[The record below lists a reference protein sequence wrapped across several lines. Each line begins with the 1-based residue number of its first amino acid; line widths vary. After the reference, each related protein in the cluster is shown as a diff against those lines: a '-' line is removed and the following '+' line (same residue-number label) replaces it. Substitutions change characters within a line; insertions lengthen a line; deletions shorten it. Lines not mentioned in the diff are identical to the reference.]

1 MHVKIG
7 NVYLLE
13 TKLYIFNRLNV
24 SNRASIKLHQNPE
37 IPVFVSDFKNTADVA
52 NFIEQ
57 MFQRTD
63 DDSSVPSNDNAAT
76 EKETVPSNDACL
88 DAPSQ
93 TDENETLP
101 LVSAVES
108 ETVACVV
115 TSAPVIHEEY
125 SAVAEVAMPTEVL
138 QQNND
143 KSHKEITMTK
153 ESVTHTS
160 DDNCENV
167 SVPTE
172 DVQPSKTPAVLTEV
186 LTRNSSSEESSPLE
200 DLGLPAVVYKVPV
213 NTRNGQSSA
222 VAKEPLTQQSTSVP
236 SEGVVC
242 VQTTQPEKSEKRG
255 ELYTF
260 SVTTEYVIKDDTSP
274 VKEPTTPST
283 PETPVK
289 DDVTLFKVPSVPRMK
304 QSPRVNSLREVY
316 RKPILNNSYV
326 SGSNG
331 HLASPT
337 RELIPPP
344 LSAASREAAVKSTRD
359 VSRKSSYE
367 SIAKVTAPR
376 PWGTRYQSEPSVKDI
391 RKALLI
397 RRDSSLTRDGSAP
410 GDRSLVPDSPSRK
423 SSFSSSSEINFQPST
438 ADESQNV
445 LEEKSISMLAL
456 PSERKTTP
464 RKRGVWSDRRH
475 YSSMVSLATQNESAL
490 SLPPSA
496 TLQNS
501 SSLEQLAI
509 TPNSRDKARRTLQSQ
524 YSELQMQFSKWQQQL
539 MKNQALLTQKNLL
552 SRADRP
558 RDTSRERDGYRRAT
572 SRAAS
577 EKRRSFIDERPALN
591 DRDVR
596 RVTSGATTEKPRSFI
611 DDPPTVQDTT
621 QEVREGTVEDLTTIG
636 VQSPREGT
644 LTSGSGRVSRQPRS
658 TGLAGKF
665 TPDELTS
672 AKKVLRQNSDSTPA
686 TTTVF
691 KAVQQSTLPRQSTS
705 TAWRTASPVR
715 RVGSPVRQ
723 SRSPTRRWSGSP
735 AHRVGSPGQRAG
747 SPPPGVLLSG
757 DVAQRVTSKQATK
770 STTSRSR
777 EVHRKRF
784 EPKLDPRE
792 ELMIAIRNAGA
803 KNILKKVSSNLN
815 VAFNKL
821 LKCL

>member
-1 MHVKIG
+1 MT
-7 NVYLLE
+7 N
-13 TKLYIFNRLNV
+13 
-24 SNRASIKLHQNPE
+24 
-37 IPVFVSDFKNTADVA
+37 FV
-52 NFIEQ
+52 EQ
-57 MFQRTD
+57 MLQRTD
-63 DDSSVPSNDNAAT
+63 DESAVPSGDNAAT

-88 DAPSQ
+88 GAPPQ
-93 TDENETLP
+93 RDESETLP

-108 ETVACVV
+108 ETVASVV
-115 TSAPVIHEEY
+115 TSPAPVIHEEC
-125 SAVAEVAMPTEVL
+125 SAVAEVSLPTEVL
-138 QQNND
+138 RQNND
-143 KSHKEITMTK
+143 ESHTQVTMAT

-160 DDNCENV
+160 GDNCENA

-172 DVQPSKTPAVLTEV
+172 DVQPRKTPAESVSTEV
-186 LTRNSSSEESSPLE
+186 STRNSSSEESSPLE

-213 NTRNGQSSA
+213 NSRNGQSSA
-222 VAKEPLTQQSTSVP
+222 VAKEPLTQPSTSVP
-236 SEGVVC
+236 SEGVVR
-242 VQTTQPEKSEKRG
+242 VQTSQPEKSEKPG

-260 SVTTEYVIKDDTSP
+260 SVTTEYVIKDDASP
-274 VKEPTTPST
+274 VKEPPMPSA
-283 PETPVK
+283 PQTPVK
-289 DDVTLFKVPSVPRMK
+289 DDATLFKVPSVPRMK
-304 QSPRVNSLREVY
+304 QTPRVNSLREVY
-316 RKPILNNSYV
+316 RKPILNNSY

-331 HLASPT
+331 HLASPA

-359 VSRKSSYE
+359 VSRKSSYD

-397 RRDSSLTRDGSAP
+397 RRDSSLTRDASTP
-410 GDRSLVPDSPSRK
+410 GDQPLVEDSPSSK
-423 SSFSSSSEINFQPST
+423 SSLSSSSEINFQPST

-475 YSSMVSLATQNESAL
+475 YSSMVSLTQNESAL

-501 SSLEQLAI
+501 SSLEQLAM

-539 MKNQALLTQKNLL
+539 MKNQALLSQKNLL
-552 SRADRP
+552 SRADRQ
-558 RDTSRERDGYRRAT
+558 RENSRERDGYRRAT

-577 EKRRSFIDERPALN
+577 EKRRSFIDERPAAN
-591 DRDVR
+591 DRDVH

-621 QEVREGTVEDLTTIG
+621 EAVREGTVEDLTTIG

-644 LTSGSGRVSRQPRS
+644 VAAGGDRVSRQPRA
-658 TGLAGKF
+658 TGLGGKF

-672 AKKVLRQNSDSTPA
+672 AKKVLRQNSDSVPA

-691 KAVQQSTLPRQSTS
+691 KAVPQSTLPRQSAS

-735 AHRVGSPGQRAG
+735 AQRVGSPGQRAG
-747 SPPPGVLLSG
+747 SPGQRARSPGQRPGSPPPGVALSG
-757 DVAQRVTSKQATK
+757 DVSQKATSKQVTK
-770 STTSRSR
+770 SATSRSR
-777 EVHRKRF
+777 EVNRKRF

-792 ELMIAIRNAGA
+792 ELMIAIRNASA
-803 KNILKKVSSNLN
+803 KNILKKVSSSSLN
-815 VAFNKL
+815 IGFNNKL